1 LLIHE
6 GVAVKFMKRE
16 RLLSLGTFT
25 SIFSRYV
32 ITDYVQE
39 AILTFK
45 VMEQYDIPLDLA
57 LLKGWEGQHD
67 AIEGERERERDL
79 NDLRRKRRKRK
90 IIMIFFFFF
99 GYGKDV
105 NFLKQ
110 QAEK

>member
-1 LLIHE
+1 MLIHE

-16 RLLSLGTFT
+16 RLLSLGAFT
-25 SIFSRYV
+25 SILSSYV
-32 ITDYVQE
+32 IANYVQE

-57 LLKGWEGQHD
+57 LLKGWEGQHN

-79 NDLRRKRRKRK
+79 NDLRRKRK
-90 IIMIFFFFF
+90 IIMIFFFC
-99 GYGKDV
+99 YGKDI

>member
-16 RLLSLGTFT
+16 RLLSLGAFT
-25 SIFSRYV
+25 SIFSSY
-32 ITDYVQE
+32 IIADYVQE

-67 AIEGERERERDL
+67 AI
-79 NDLRRKRRKRK
+79 
-90 IIMIFFFFF
+90 
-99 GYGKDV
+99 
-105 NFLKQ
+105 
-110 QAEK
+110 